1 MTTRDELRADLDS
14 ARKELEAAIQA
25 AAPNWEREPESGE
38 GEEAWSARQA
48 AEHVVRSEV
57 FYARTASQALGRDDP
72 ANPFADAPPQF
83 PDVDA
88 ALAAYGLAVEAA
100 DSVLAQ
106 VTVEDLAVEHERHGN
121 VEGILTSHLE
131 HVRNHANQIGEAA
144 GP

>member
-1 MTTRDELRADLDS
+1 MATRDGLRAELDS

-48 AEHVVRSEV
+48 AEHVVRAEV
-57 FYARTASQALGRDDP
+57 YYATTASKALGHDDP
-72 ANPFADAPPQF
+72 TNPFAEAPPQF

-106 VTVEDLAVEHERHGN
+106 VTAEDLATEHERFGS

-131 HVRNHANQIGEAA
+131 HVQTHANQIAEAA